1 MRVGC
6 KDQPQTDACI
16 VTGHCAVPARN
27 GAAERSMRISRR
39 RSILGQE
46 SFIPEW
52 AIPILVTLG
61 ICLLVLIVL
70 IPVAV
75 VRTQRGR
82 AASQNGGIQV
92 EGVRASKSLKLLIS
106 PDSLRERIRAIVNS
120 EWRFSRAEETLDG
133 VDVFVRGNIW
143 TWGEVIE
150 VRFTET
156 TSGTEVIATCR
167 PRVST
172 TLFDYGQSGSDLS
185 LFVDLLVR
193 QRESG
198 HRG

>member
-1 MRVGC
+1 
-6 KDQPQTDACI
+6 
-16 VTGHCAVPARN
+16 
-27 GAAERSMRISRR
+27 
-39 RSILGQE
+39 LGQE
-46 SFIPEW
+46 SFLPEW

-61 ICLLVLIVL
+61 ICLLILIVL
-70 IPVAV
+70 IPMAV

-82 AASQNGGIQV
+82 AASQSGGIQV
-92 EGVRASKSLKLLIS
+92 EGVRASKSLELVIS
-106 PDSLRERIRAIVNS
+106 PDSLRERIHAIVHK
-120 EWRFSRAEETLDG
+120 EKRFSRAEETPDG

-156 TSGTEVIATCR
+156 TNGTQVLATCR

-172 TLFDYGQSGSDLS
+172 TLFDYGQSGNDLS
-185 LFVDLLVR
+185 LFVNLLIR
-193 QRESG
+193 QTESG

>member
-1 MRVGC
+1 
-6 KDQPQTDACI
+6 
-16 VTGHCAVPARN
+16 
-27 GAAERSMRISRR
+27 MRISRR

-75 VRTQRGR
+75 VCTQRGR
-82 AASQNGGIQV
+82 AASQSGGIQV
-92 EGVRASKSLKLLIS
+92 EGIRASKSLKLVIS
-106 PDSLRERIRAIVNS
+106 PDSLRERIHAIVHR
-120 EWRFSRAEETLDG
+120 EKRFSRAEETPDG

-150 VRFTET
+150 VRFTAT
-156 TSGTEVIATCR
+156 TNGTEVRATCR

-185 LFVDLLVR
+185 LFVDLLIR
-193 QRESG
+193 QTESG

>member
-1 MRVGC
+1 
-6 KDQPQTDACI
+6 
-16 VTGHCAVPARN
+16 
-27 GAAERSMRISRR
+27 
-39 RSILGQE
+39 LGQE
-46 SFIPEW
+46 SIIPEW

-82 AASQNGGIQV
+82 AASQSGGIQV
-92 EGVRASKSLKLLIS
+92 EGVRASKSLKLAIS
-106 PDSLRERIRAIVNS
+106 PDSLRERIRAIVHK
-120 EWRFSRAEETLDG
+120 ERRFSRAQGTPSG
-133 VDVFVRGNIW
+133 VDVFVLGNIW

-156 TSGTEVIATCR
+156 TDGTEVIATCR
-167 PRVST
+167 PRVAT
-172 TLFDYGQSGSDLS
+172 TVFDYGQSGSDLS

-193 QRESG
+193 QSESG